1 MKALFGLKERKWKEE
16 KLRKSMNELGH
27 RISLNSSIGY
37 RNFLSF
43 YSCKNESQLFRLLI
57 MVKESISSKSFDI
70 YNGCSRSVIYR
81 HLVFIHLFFSSN
93 LKKNIKLVFQI

>member
-1 MKALFGLKERKWKEE
+1 MLKYTIHEGNACGDILVKMRVK
-16 KLRKSMNELGH
+16 
-27 RISLNSSIGY
+27 
-37 RNFLSF
+37 
-43 YSCKNESQLFRLLI
+43 LFRLLI
-57 MVKESISSKSFDI
+57 MVKESISSISFDI